1 MRSQGGA
8 PVGATSLVVESA
20 SPWLTVKELGELL
33 AVEGGTD
40 SQVQQQ
46 FHEEVDVNVIVRRFG
61 VGLPV
66 ALNTMGVYGD
76 FTGVYDYESA
86 RERIQGAHDRFM
98 SLRPEVRARF
108 DNDPGKLI
116 LAAQT
121 MSEDE
126 FAKVMDPPK
135 ADPVVVIPV
144 PEASDR

>member
-8 PVGATSLVVESA
+8 PLGQRELHTASSVPWMTAGEVSA
-20 SPWLTVKELGELL
+20 YLAKEPGLDSP
-33 AVEGGTD
+33 
-40 SQVQQQ
+40 VQQQ
-46 FHEEVDVNVIVRRFG
+46 FQDEVDVNVIVRRFG
-61 VGLPV
+61 VGQPV

-86 RERIQGAHDRFM
+86 LERIQGAHDRFM
-98 SLRPEVRARF
+98 TLPPEVRARF

-116 LAAQT
+116 SAAQS

-135 ADPVVVIPV
+135 AVDTAVMAG
-144 PEASDR
+144 EAPAT